1 MQLWRSDYG
10 PFIRYAQYSYCRR
23 LIVVPL
29 TTFHRLAEL
38 IGDPKGE
45 LIFLFNT
52 ARCGSTLL
60 TQVHRTGSNL
70 NSLLRQPASPRPA
83 IDCFCLTGAKAG
95 RVHCPR
101 GVGCIPCLTCL
112 ISLLDPIL
120 HIIHSFLGSWEC
132 SPNGSSVQASC
143 RIHRERQRPRQS
155 VCGNNPYLTLRAVP
169 AMPANNQH
177 YLKLLRTL
185 CVSLNTVFIPGIFW
199 VGVGTSPLKITY
211 NSPKRL
217 PNCVQSLMI
226 NFFQVSYKRL
236 VTYTLGAF
244 SHYRLVT

>member
-120 HIIHSFLGSWEC
+120 HIIHSFLGSREC

-177 YLKLLRTL
+177 HLKLLRTRFSTVRVTEHSVYSRHFLGWGWDFPPKNNLQFPQTAAKL
-185 CVSLNTVFIPGIFW
+185 CTIVNDKLFPSFV
-199 VGVGTSPLKITY
+199 
-211 NSPKRL
+211 
-217 PNCVQSLMI
+217 
-226 NFFQVSYKRL
+226 
-236 VTYTLGAF
+236 
-244 SHYRLVT
+244 